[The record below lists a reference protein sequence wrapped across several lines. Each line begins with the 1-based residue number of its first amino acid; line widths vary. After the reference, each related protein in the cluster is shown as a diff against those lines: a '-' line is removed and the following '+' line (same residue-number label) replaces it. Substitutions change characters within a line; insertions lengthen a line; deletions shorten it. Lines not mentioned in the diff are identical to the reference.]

1 MFKYLGLLLVLF
13 SWAILIALILRPR
26 DIELRTISSHG
37 ASSRKAALYF
47 AVTLIGLGFPFYFWI
62 LYWLVPHIGL
72 GAHFKIA
79 ITMALLMNILTA
91 VIVDTVGWRRIV
103 HRITAASMFIAFLIM
118 SVLITNAPGTS
129 NYAQTVGWVLLTYIL
144 VSAIIV
150 AVSSFGRRNA
160 LIFEILFLGSV
171 QGIILAAAYL

>member
-26 DIELRTISSHG
+26 DIKLRTISSHG

-62 LYWLVPHIGL
+62 LYWLVPHLGL
-72 GAHFKIA
+72 GMDFKIVITVALTLNIITA
-79 ITMALLMNILTA
+79 I
-91 VIVDTVGWRRIV
+91 VVDTIGWRRNV

-118 SVLITNAPGTS
+118 SVLIINAPGTS
-129 NYAQTVGWVLLTYIL
+129 SYAQAVGWVLLTYIL

-150 AVSSFGRRNA
+150 AFLNFGRRNA
-160 LIFEILFLGSV
+160 LIFEILFLMSV
-171 QGIILAAAYL
+171 QGIILSAAYL